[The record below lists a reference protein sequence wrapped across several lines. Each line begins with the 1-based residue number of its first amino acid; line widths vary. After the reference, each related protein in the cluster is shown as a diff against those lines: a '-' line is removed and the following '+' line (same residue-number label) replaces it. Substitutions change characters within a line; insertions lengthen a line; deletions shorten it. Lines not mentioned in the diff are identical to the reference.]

1 MIFLPLAVSNG
12 NSGMLERTFEYG
24 ADPPYGD
31 GSLSVE
37 LAQYQLHVEE
47 RQGAQ
52 QQHHDVRD

>member
-1 MIFLPLAVSNG
+1 MIFLPLAVSNA
-12 NSGMLERTFEYG
+12 GMLERTFEYG